1 MNSVIEVCCNEMIS
15 KLESNYNRDEFFN
28 SLVKKRLSELSRKE
42 DEELDTILNKLY
54 SELSGGSP
62 YRIKACLNKLQ
73 KILHRDRK
81 HMFRIMLEVV

>member
-1 MNSVIEVCCNEMIS
+1 MIL
-15 KLESNYNRDEFFN
+15 KLESNYSRDEFFN
-28 SLVKKRLSELSRKE
+28 NLVKKRLLELSRKE
-42 DEELDTILNKLY
+42 DDELDTLLNKLY
-54 SELSGGSP
+54 AELSGGSP